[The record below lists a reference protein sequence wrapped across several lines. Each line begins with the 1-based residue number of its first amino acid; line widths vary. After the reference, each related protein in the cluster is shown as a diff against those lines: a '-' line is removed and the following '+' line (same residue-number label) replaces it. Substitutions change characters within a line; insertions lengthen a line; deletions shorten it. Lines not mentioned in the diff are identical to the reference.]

1 MSDTEQTPND
11 PPLFD
16 FDAYPKDTFFH
27 ERRGQPAKP
36 PDDGEPTVA
45 KGRKERRRRGRVDP
59 TTFEKQ
65 YSPDEMEFMTAMHQF
80 KQRCNKPFPTYG
92 EVLTVAHKLGYRKVG
107 IARPIAELDQLDG
120 GVPGE

>member
-1 MSDTEQTPND
+1 MSDIEQTPPD

-27 ERRGQPAKP
+27 ERRGGPGKPIAEPA
-36 PDDGEPTVA
+36 DGKA
-45 KGRKERRRRGRVDP
+45 RKDRRRRGRVDP

-65 YSPDEMEFMTAMHQF
+65 YSADEMEFMTAMHQF

-92 EVLTVAHKLGYRKVG
+92 EVLAEAHKLGYRKVG
-107 IARPIAELDQLDG
+107 LPRPIAGLDQLDG
-120 GVPGE
+120 GAIED